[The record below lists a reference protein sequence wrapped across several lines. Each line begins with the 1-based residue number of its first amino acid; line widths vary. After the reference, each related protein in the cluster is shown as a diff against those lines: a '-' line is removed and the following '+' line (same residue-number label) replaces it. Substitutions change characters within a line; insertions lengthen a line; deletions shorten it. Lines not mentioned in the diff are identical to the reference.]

1 MLVRPLS
8 VFKALVPSL
17 VLCAAVTARATD
29 EFDMYVS
36 DVAILQIKEIQKELK
51 ITEGQRAS
59 MNNHA
64 KWLNEQGIEIDKLVV
79 DRKLSPENANKTMQ
93 ALLATLK
100 KKVLGELSDAQV
112 KRLREIT
119 LQRDGLLPLMD
130 QKVSEKIR
138 MTKAQLKKIREAYV
152 TNDVRSKA
160 LQEKAFAP
168 IRQKYD
174 RMKPKNETERQQ
186 LLAQANKELDA
197 AKAVLAPEL
206 EKLGKEFE
214 GLVNRTLSKG
224 QLDAFKA
231 LKGRPFVPP
240 KKDGG

>member
-1 MLVRPLS
+1 MSVRPLS
-8 VFKALVPSL
+8 VFRALVPSL
-17 VLCAAVTARATD
+17 VLCATVSVRAAD
-29 EFDMYVS
+29 SFDMYVS

-64 KWLNEQGIEIDKLVV
+64 QWLNQQGISIDRLVV
-79 DRKLSPENANKTMQ
+79 EKKLSPDNANKLMT
-93 ALLATLK
+93 AHLATLK
-100 KKVLGELSDAQV
+100 KKVLSVLSDAQV

-130 QKVSEKIR
+130 QKVSEKIG
-138 MTKAQLKKIREAYV
+138 MTKAQLKKIRDAYV
-152 TNDVRSKA
+152 ANDVKSKA
-160 LQEKAFAP
+160 LQDKAFAP
-168 IRQKYD
+168 IFEKY
-174 RMKPKNETERQQ
+174 RKMKPKSEAEAKQIE
-186 LLAQANKELDA
+186 AQVNKELDA
-197 AKAVLAPEL
+197 EKKLIAPEL

-231 LKGRPFVPP
+231 LKGKPFVPP